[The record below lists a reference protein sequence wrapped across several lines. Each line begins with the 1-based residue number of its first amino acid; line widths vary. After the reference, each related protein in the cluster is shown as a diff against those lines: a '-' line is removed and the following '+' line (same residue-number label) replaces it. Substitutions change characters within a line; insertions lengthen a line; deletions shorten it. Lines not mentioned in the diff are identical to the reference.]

1 MDQDQLVQL
10 EVLRGMLPDQ
20 VDLRD
25 LDLGLVVRKD
35 LVRGREP
42 PMDMVLD
49 LEDLTDMDPDLE
61 VPMDMDPDLA
71 DRLAALIDMDPG
83 LEVPMD
89 TVQGQGVLCMDP
101 GLESLLRGPKDMG
114 QDQEV
119 LMDMLLDPEVL
130 LEDLLQVSIRHT
142 HNIQDMGIKAERQE
156 DILDRLEDTLEHLL
170 ESTLELQEDTL
181 DILQWEVL
189 EHPLHQAETG
199 LPLLPHHQTK
209 NILLLLSPKRQLI
222 NSN

>member
-1 MDQDQLVQL
+1 
-10 EVLRGMLPDQ
+10 
-20 VDLRD
+20 
-25 LDLGLVVRKD
+25 
-35 LVRGREP
+35 
-42 PMDMVLD
+42 
-49 LEDLTDMDPDLE
+49 
-61 VPMDMDPDLA
+61 
-71 DRLAALIDMDPG
+71 
-83 LEVPMD
+83 MD

-101 GLESLLRGPKDMG
+101 DLESLLRG
-114 QDQEV
+114 
-119 LMDMLLDPEVL
+119 LMDMLQDPEVL

-156 DILDRLEDTLEHLL
+156 DILERLEDTLEHPVAILEVILERLL

-199 LPLLPHHQTK
+199 LRLLPHHQTK

-222 NSN
+222 NSNT